1 MMTSLLQQ
9 NEKWPDS
16 SDDIQGGFNMRI
28 FLTGATGFIGATVVP
43 ELIKAGHHV
52 IGMTRS
58 DAGAQALIDAGVEV
72 HRGTLEEPESLRSG
86 AAKADAVIHTAF
98 DHDFTRFVENCEK
111 DKRAIAAL
119 GSALAGSDRPLVI
132 TSGTGMGSGEH
143 GEPATEDVFNTSHPN
158 PRIASELAGNALL
171 EAGINV
177 SVVRLPQVHNPY
189 KQGLIT
195 PLVAIAR
202 EKGVSAYVGEGR
214 NRWPAA
220 HVSDVAVLYRL
231 AVEKGERGARYH
243 AVAEEGVSSREIA
256 EALGRG
262 LKLPA
267 VSISPD
273 EAAAHFGWMGM
284 FVGLDMPA
292 SSAWTRAQLDWHPSG
307 PTLIADL
314 DEGRFF

>member
-1 MMTSLLQQ
+1 
-9 NEKWPDS
+9 
-16 SDDIQGGFNMRI
+16 MRI
-28 FLTGATGFIGATVVP
+28 FLTGATGFVGTAIVP
-43 ELIKAGHHV
+43 ELVKAGHQV

-58 DAGAQALIDAGVEV
+58 DAGAQALIDAGAEV
-72 HRGTLEEPESLRSG
+72 HRGTLEDPESLRSG
-86 AAKADAVIHTAF
+86 AEKADAVIHTAF
-98 DHDFTRFVENCEK
+98 DHDFSRFVENCEK

-143 GEPATEDVFNTSHPN
+143 GQPATEDVFNTRHPN

-171 EAGINV
+171 ETGINV
-177 SVVRLPQVHNPY
+177 SVVRLPQVHNPFR
-189 KQGLIT
+189 QGLIT

-202 EKGVSAYVGEGR
+202 EKGVCAFVGEGR
-214 NRWPAA
+214 NRWPAG
-220 HVSDVAVLYRL
+220 HLSDVARLYRL

-243 AVAEEGVSSREIA
+243 AVGDEGISSREIA
-256 EALGRG
+256 EVLGRG
-262 LKLPA
+262 LNLPV

-273 EAAAHFGWMGM
+273 EASSHFGWMAM

-292 SSAWTRAQLDWHPSG
+292 SSAQTQARLDWHPTG

-314 DEGRFF
+314 NEARYA

>member
-1 MMTSLLQQ
+1 
-9 NEKWPDS
+9 
-16 SDDIQGGFNMRI
+16 MRI
-28 FLTGATGFIGATVVP
+28 FLTGATGFIGAAIVP
-43 ELIKAGHHV
+43 ELINAGHHV

-58 DAGAQALIDAGVEV
+58 DAGAQALIDAGAEV
-72 HRGTLEEPESLRSG
+72 HRGTLEDPESLRSG

-98 DHDFTRFVENCEK
+98 DHDFSRFVENCEK

-119 GSALAGSDRPLVI
+119 GSVLAGSDRPLVI

-143 GEPATEDVFNTSHPN
+143 GQLATEDVFNVSHPN
-158 PRIASELAGNALL
+158 PRIASEVAGNALL

-177 SVVRLPQVHNPY
+177 SVVRLPQVHNPF
-189 KQGLIT
+189 KQGLIS

-202 EKGVSAYVGEGR
+202 EKGVSAFVGEGR
-214 NRWPAA
+214 NRWPAG
-220 HVSDVAVLYRL
+220 HLSDVARLYRL
-231 AVEKGERGARYH
+231 AVEKRQQGARYH
-243 AVAEEGVSSREIA
+243 AVGEEGISSREIA

-262 LKLPA
+262 LNLPV

-273 EAAAHFGWMGM
+273 EAASHFGWMAM

-292 SSAWTRAQLDWHPSG
+292 SSVQTQARLDWHPTG

-314 DEGRFF
+314 NEAQYV